1 MVASRAGAA
10 ARWRPD
16 DPGLASLRRAL
27 RIALIMPPALAFA
40 IFVLRDTQI
49 TTFVAFGS
57 FSLMVMGDFGGERRP
72 RGTAYAITILV
83 GAILIVVGTLASPVP
98 WVAALAM
105 LLVAFSVQF
114 LTVFG
119 GYAAAAQPALQ
130 LLFVLAVTIPA
141 PSAAIGSRLLGWTI
155 AGVVSTLAGVFLWP
169 RFERLKLHKEAAAAL
184 EALARL
190 LQARRA
196 SPLNATSAR
205 ASDGAVRQAAVQ
217 DPAVQEA
224 AVQAV
229 RAVRQDYAATAKR
242 AAGPTRR
249 DRAFVEMLTE
259 LERTLEF
266 LHGPVGRR
274 LSAEHPCRPEGDRLA
289 AAVVRTLTSSAQ
301 ALRGGD
307 PPDLMGLEQARAAD
321 RLALDTW
328 AGEALSGGQ
337 SAKAVLEGLDADHAL
352 RAASYLAL
360 AIGANATV
368 AAGGSPD
375 AELQLPAGT
384 PREGASRVFI
394 RVARTLRTHLTWTSP
409 VMHNAVRSAIGLAL
423 AVLLAR
429 LLQVDHAFW
438 VVLGTASVLRT
449 NALATGRTTL
459 QALLGTL
466 LGFAVGAA
474 FTAVAANTALMWI
487 ALPIVAFLAGYAST
501 AIGFLVGQAAF
512 TINVLILFNLIT
524 PVGWRLGLARIEDVA
539 LGTAISVVVG
549 LLLWPRGARR
559 ELSRSVAGFYRSVA
573 VFLDTSF
580 GRVLDGSSL
589 QESMR
594 ARLLAVL
601 ARDRARAALEQFLN
615 ERAAKRVSPETA
627 ALLLASGSHALM
639 VGDNLNRFADMGYR
653 GKGCSKGVQAL
664 GRQIDGT
671 LEALRRLGDRLDHAH
686 VDGESSPAGSDGR
699 LRDAALACLQNWRDH
714 PDTGR
719 AAIAVVVAVE
729 WTEQLAE
736 LTTALQQPVSE
747 LAKAGRVPWWR

>member
-1 MVASRAGAA
+1 
-10 ARWRPD
+10 
-16 DPGLASLRRAL
+16 
-27 RIALIMPPALAFA
+27 MPPAFAFS

-57 FSLMVMGDFGGERRP
+57 FALMVMADFGGERRP
-72 RGTAYAITILV
+72 RAAAYAITILV
-83 GAILIVVGTLASPVP
+83 GAILIVIATLASAAP

-105 LLVAFSVQF
+105 FVVAFCVQF

-119 GYAAAAQPALQ
+119 GYAAAAQAALQ

-141 PSAAIGSRLLGWTI
+141 PPAAIGSRLLGWTI
-155 AGVVSTLAGVFLWP
+155 AGLISTLAGVFLWP

-190 LQARRA
+190 LETRRGSRLDA
-196 SPLNATSAR
+196 AR
-205 ASDGAVRQAAVQ
+205 AGARDGAVQDRAVPDAAVQ
-217 DPAVQEA
+217 DA

-229 RAVRQDYAATAKR
+229 RAVSQDYAATAKR

-249 DRAFVEMLTE
+249 DRAFVELLTE
-259 LERTLEF
+259 LERALEF
-266 LHGPVGRR
+266 LDGPIGRR
-274 LSAEHPCRPEGDRLA
+274 LSARHPFRAEGDDLA
-289 AAVVRTLTSSAQ
+289 IEVVRTLIASAQ
-301 ALRGGD
+301 VLEGGE
-307 PPDLMGLEQARAAD
+307 PPDLLALEEARAAD
-321 RLALDTW
+321 RLALDEW
-328 AGEALSGGQ
+328 AGQALREGQ
-337 SAKAVLEGLDADHAL
+337 STKTVLDGLDADHAL

-360 AIGANATV
+360 AMGTNAMV

-384 PREGASRVFI
+384 PREGASRVFL
-394 RVARTLRTHLTWTSP
+394 RVGRTLRTHLTWTSP
-409 VMHNAVRSAIGLAL
+409 ILHNAVRSALGLSL

-466 LGFAVGAA
+466 LGFTVGAA
-474 FTAVAANTALMWI
+474 FTAVAANTVLMWI

-559 ELSRSVAGFYRSVA
+559 ELSRAVASFYRSVA
-573 VFLDTSF
+573 IFLDTSF
-580 GRVLDGSSL
+580 ARVLDGSSL

-594 ARLLAVL
+594 ARLIAVL
-601 ARDRARAALEQFLN
+601 ARDRAREALEQFLN

-653 GKGCSKGVQAL
+653 GEDCSQGVQAVE
-664 GRQIDGT
+664 RQIDGT
-671 LEALRRLGDRLDHAH
+671 LEALRRLGDRLDRTH
-686 VDGESSPAGSDGR
+686 VDGQAAPAGSDGR
-699 LRDAALACLQNWRDH
+699 LRDAALGCLQNWRDH
-714 PDTGR
+714 PDAGHS
-719 AAIAVVVAVE
+719 AIAIVVAVE
-729 WTEQLAE
+729 WMEQLAE
-736 LTTALQQPVSE
+736 LTAALQLPVSE

>member
-16 DPGLASLRRAL
+16 DPGFASLRRAL
-27 RIALIMPPALAFA
+27 RIALIMPPAFAFS

-57 FSLMVMGDFGGERRP
+57 FSLMVMADFGGERRP
-72 RGTAYAITILV
+72 RAAAYAITILV
-83 GAILIVVGTLASPVP
+83 GAILIVIGTLASAVP

-105 LLVAFSVQF
+105 FLVAFCVQF
-114 LTVFG
+114 VTVFG

-141 PSAAIGSRLLGWTI
+141 PPAAIGSRLLGWTI
-155 AGVVSTLAGVFLWP
+155 AGLIVTLAGVFLWP
-169 RFERLKLHKEAAAAL
+169 RFERLKLHKAAAAAL

-190 LQARRA
+190 LEIRRGIRRDTAR
-196 SPLNATSAR
+196 
-205 ASDGAVRQAAVQ
+205 DGAVQDGAVQ
-217 DPAVQEA
+217 DA
-224 AVQAV
+224 AVEAV
-229 RAVRQDYAATAKR
+229 RAVRGNYAATAKR

-249 DRAFVEMLTE
+249 DRAFVELLTE

-266 LHGPVGRR
+266 LDGPIWRR
-274 LSAEHPCRPEGDRLA
+274 LSTRHPCRAEGDDLA
-289 AAVVRTLTSSAQ
+289 AVLVRTLTASAQ
-301 ALRGGD
+301 VLEGGQ
-307 PPDLMGLEQARAAD
+307 PPDLLALEDARAAD
-321 RLALDTW
+321 RVALDKW
-328 AGEALSGGQ
+328 AGQALREGQ
-337 SAKAVLEGLDADHAL
+337 SPKAVLDGLDADHAL
-352 RAASYLAL
+352 RATSYLGLAL
-360 AIGANATV
+360 GTNAMV

-375 AELQLPAGT
+375 AELRLPAGT
-384 PREGASRVFI
+384 PREGASRVFL
-394 RVARTLRTHLTWTSP
+394 RVGRTLRTHLTWSSP
-409 VMHNAVRSAIGLAL
+409 IMHNAVRSALGLAL

-474 FTAVAANTALMWI
+474 FTAVAANTVLMWI

-501 AIGFLVGQAAF
+501 AVGFLIGQAAF

-559 ELSRSVAGFYRSVA
+559 ELSRAVAGFYRSVA

-580 GRVLDGSSL
+580 SRVLDGSTL

-601 ARDRARAALEQFLN
+601 ARDRAHEALEQFLN

-627 ALLLASGSHALM
+627 ALVLATGSHALM

-653 GKGCSKGVQAL
+653 GEQCSQGVLAVE
-664 GRQIDGT
+664 RQIDGT
-671 LEALRRLGDRLDHAH
+671 LEALRRLGDRLDRSH
-686 VDGESSPAGSDGR
+686 VDDQAAPVGSDGR
-699 LRDAALACLQNWRDH
+699 LRDAALGCLQNWRNH
-714 PDTGR
+714 PDAGR
-719 AAIAVVVAVE
+719 SAIAIVVAVE
-729 WTEQLAE
+729 WVEQLAD
-736 LTTALQQPVSE
+736 LTAALQLPVSE